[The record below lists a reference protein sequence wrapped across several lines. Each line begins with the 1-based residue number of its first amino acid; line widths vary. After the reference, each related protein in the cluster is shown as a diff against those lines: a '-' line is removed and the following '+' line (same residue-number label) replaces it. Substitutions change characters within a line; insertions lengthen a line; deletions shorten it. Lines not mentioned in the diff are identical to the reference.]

1 MRIAGF
7 VLGSLGL
14 LYVALIG
21 LGYYITVGTKWH
33 DAKSVWTPVVVAVT
47 LISAG
52 CLLIRFG
59 RRPSP

>member
-7 VLGSLGL
+7 VLAGLGL
-14 LYVALIG
+14 LYVALIS

-33 DAKSVWTPVVVAVT
+33 DTRSVWMPVVVAIA

-52 CLLIRFG
+52 CLLIRLG
-59 RRPSP
+59 RRPSS